1 MRFLIT
7 IIVGLTICTG
17 CKRQTTPAKTNN
29 IEGVRV
35 SYHDYTPNPDEVVL
49 EVKFISGEFDEKLW
63 RNEMTVIRQIKS
75 GFGYKDRIRPGT
87 SIILLSREKLSQ
99 EQFFCSAE
107 YQLSVNNQ
115 SHQTFVLRQY
125 LTQ

>member
-7 IIVGLTICTG
+7 IIVGLTICAG
-17 CKRQTTPAKTNN
+17 CNRQITPANTNN
-29 IEGVRV
+29 IENNLV
-35 SYHDYTPNPDEVVL
+35 SYRDYSPNPDEVVL
-49 EVKFISGEFDEKLW
+49 EVKFISGELQDKLW

-75 GFGYKDRIRPGT
+75 GFGYKDRIRPGS

-107 YQLSVNNQ
+107 HQLSVNNQ
-115 SHQTFVLRQY
+115 SPKTFVLRQY
-125 LTQ
+125 LTK